1 MNTPFFIANP
11 DADRADAID
20 AAFARL
26 DQAAAAIAC
35 LMASGDNGEFALT
48 HKYVTN
54 LLWGVQEQIEQAQA
68 ALWHHCQLTGKE
80 RAQ

>member
-11 DADRADAID
+11 DASRLDALD
-20 AAFARL
+20 AADTRL
-26 DQAAAAIAC
+26 EQAAAAIAC
-35 LMASGDNGEFALT
+35 LMANSADGEFSLA
-48 HKYVTN
+48 HQHIIN